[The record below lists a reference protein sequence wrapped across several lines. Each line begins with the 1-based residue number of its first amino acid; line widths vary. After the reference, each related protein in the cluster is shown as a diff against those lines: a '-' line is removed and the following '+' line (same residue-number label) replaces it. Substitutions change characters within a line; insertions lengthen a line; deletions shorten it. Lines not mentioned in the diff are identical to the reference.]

1 MEFLHEPLNVSLSE
15 SPGCTESLYFA
26 ADVFFGRPTPDEIDA
41 FKDVAIQ
48 MTEGAARALSRSKA
62 IADWL
67 AVIIDEEGALMLLRT
82 KKRVALSHMKACA
95 RVIFDLVLDTLPE
108 SQREVARS
116 SFRPLDELDSERV
129 AAWKTVHSIRPKK
142 QYGERKRDEEEE
154 EVTYTFVPGTGGM
167 RKEQPATPMVVEPL
181 SLSDSLTQ
189 FLATHNYDSE
199 TDDDVPAPRLML
211 GDAPSSSSGA
221 PSSSWDAPLALRPV
235 NSPEDVDILNPASV
249 WEYRAKTEAAIV
261 VVEAGDR
268 PSQLEFIHCH
278 REARR
283 QLYIMK
289 HVQEKYDKPRL
300 PDVVRVV
307 RSLHTQGAIPLEAH
321 RPAKIVARSAVTLKA
336 IDPDAVT
343 ATQDLPPAEQAAL
356 RQALGGPAEVEV
368 YCRDPLCENT
378 PWGLPHEQ
386 QWKFAGW
393 RDTEAGPIC
402 ANCGTPRSYWTSREW
417 THRHMYSWNFIDHKS
432 LFISPKDQKELKKLS
447 ARDDPPPQLTW
458 RLFHKCGEL
467 WKLLE
472 QPKDGPEVPPPPAKC
487 ARVE

>member
-15 SPGCTESLYFA
+15 SPGCTESRYFA
-26 ADVFFGRPTPDEIDA
+26 ADIFFGRPTPDEIDA

-154 EVTYTFVPGTGGM
+154 EEVTYTFVPGTGGM

-181 SLSDSLTQ
+181 SLSDSLAQ

-199 TDDDVPAPRLML
+199 TDDDVPAPCLML
-211 GDAPSSSSGA
+211 ADAPSS
-221 PSSSWDAPLALRPV
+221 APLAMRPI
-235 NSPEDVDILNPASV
+235 NSPEDVDIWNPASV
-249 WEYRAKTEAAIV
+249 WEYRAKTEATIV
-261 VVEAGDR
+261 VVEAGGR
-268 PSQLEFIHCH
+268 PPQLEFVHCH
-278 REARR
+278 REDRR
-283 QLYIMK
+283 QLFLQK

-300 PDVVRVV
+300 PHVVRIL
-307 RSLHTQGAIPLEAH
+307 RKLCARGAIPFEDN
-321 RPAKIVARSAVTLKA
+321 RPKKVLARCAAALKA
-336 IDPDAVT
+336 IDSEAVT
-343 ATQDLPPAEQAAL
+343 DPKDLPPADKVAL
-356 RQALGGPAEVEV
+356 RQALGDQKFVEPF
-368 YCRDPLCENT
+368 CQNT
-378 PWGLPHEQ
+378 FSCLNWPPGQSHEK
-386 QWKFAGW
+386 QWKHGGW
-393 RDTEAGPIC
+393 IDTEAGPIC
-402 ANCGTPRSYWTSREW
+402 AICSTPRSYWSRREW
-417 THRHMYSWNFIDHKS
+417 THRHEYYNARPMHRAMYG
-432 LFISPKDQKELKKLS
+432 
-447 ARDDPPPQLTW
+447 DDPEPPYIADYVPSFRIW
-458 RLFHKCGEL
+458 KKCGEL
-467 WKLLE
+467 LAILNL
-472 QPKDGPEVPPPPAKC
+472 PNDDPGVPPPPDKC
-487 ARVE
+487 ARLV